1 MDLSLRGMAA
11 LALGLFGAAF
21 VVYGRVVAGRLGV
34 DDARTTP
41 AHTQRDDVD
50 FAPTS
55 RWTLFL
61 QHFSAISAAG
71 PIVGPILAAAMFGW
85 MPALIWIL
93 VGCVFVGA
101 VHDFATLTASVRHG
115 ARTVAELVRSYLG
128 REAWLLFVAFIWL
141 ALGLVVINF
150 TDVTAKAFL
159 RGQLDLDGESLV
171 PGPAVA
177 SSSAMYL
184 VLALGIG
191 FLQSR
196 CGVASRWL
204 MPAGLVAL
212 LGILWLGTL
221 FPLSL
226 PATFA
231 GLDAWHLWVL
241 LILIYCAVASVLP
254 VPLLLQPRGFLGGAL
269 LWLFLAL
276 GVLGIF
282 FCDDPVQAPAWID
295 APAQPLLPVLF
306 VTIACGACSGFHG
319 LVCSGTTS
327 KQVAREGHLRSI
339 GYGAMLL
346 EGLVAVIAIATFM
359 LASPAAP
366 GTKPDPSTI
375 FAGGI
380 ARFATEFGIP
390 QHLGLQF
397 GFLALAT
404 FIYDTLDVCARL
416 GRHILQELWHGMTG
430 RKLGALPATLI
441 TLALPAAVL
450 LSGTDYNAAWRVFGA
465 SNQLL
470 AGLSLF
476 GIAAWLRHERRA
488 YWYIALPMLFILG
501 ITLTALVR
509 DTLNAAN
516 PGVLRAL
523 AGTLL
528 VVAIVILALA
538 LFRRRAALPTSPAA
552 R

>member
-1 MDLSLRGMAA
+1 MAA
-11 LALGLFGAAF
+11 LALGLFAAAF
-21 VVYGRVVAGRLGV
+21 VVYGRVVARRLGV

-50 FAPTS
+50 FAPTG

-85 MPALIWIL
+85 MPALLWVL
-93 VGCVFVGA
+93 LGCVFVGA
-101 VHDFATLTASVRHG
+101 VHDFATLTASVRHS

-128 REAWLLFVAFIWL
+128 REAWLLFVGFIWL

-159 RGQLDLDGESLV
+159 RGQLELDGESLV

-177 SSSAMYL
+177 SSSVLYL
-184 VLALGIG
+184 VLALGMG
-191 FLQSR
+191 LLQSR
-196 CGVASRWL
+196 MGASPRWL

-221 FPLSL
+221 LPLTL
-226 PATFA
+226 PADIF
-231 GLDAWHLWVL
+231 GLDPWRSWVL
-241 LILIYCAVASVLP
+241 LILLYCAIASVLP
-254 VPLLLQPRGFLGGAL
+254 VTLLLQPRGFLGGAL
-269 LWLFLAL
+269 LWLFLA
-276 GVLGIF
+276 VGIIGLF
-282 FCDDPVQAPAWID
+282 ICDDPVHASAWID
-295 APAQPLLPVLF
+295 APAQPLFPVLF

-327 KQVAREGHLRSI
+327 KQVAREGHLCGI

-346 EGLVAVIAIATFM
+346 EGLVAVIAIGTFM
-359 LASPAAP
+359 LANPTHR
-366 GTKPDPSTI
+366 GDPSTT

-380 ARFATEFGIP
+380 ARFAAELGIP
-390 QHLGLQF
+390 PQLGLQF

-416 GRHILQELWHGMTG
+416 GRHILQELWLGMTG
-430 RKLGALPATLI
+430 KKLGALTATLA

-465 SNQLL
+465 SNQLV
-470 AGLSLF
+470 AGLSLL
-476 GIAAWLRHERRA
+476 GIFAWLQHERRA
-488 YWYIALPMLFILG
+488 RWYIALPMLFILG
-501 ITLTALVR
+501 LTLTALAR
-509 DTLNAAN
+509 DTWNDAHPAL
-516 PGVLRAL
+516 LRVF

-528 VVAIVILALA
+528 GVALVILGLA
-538 LFRRRAALPTSPAA
+538 IFRRRSTVSAA